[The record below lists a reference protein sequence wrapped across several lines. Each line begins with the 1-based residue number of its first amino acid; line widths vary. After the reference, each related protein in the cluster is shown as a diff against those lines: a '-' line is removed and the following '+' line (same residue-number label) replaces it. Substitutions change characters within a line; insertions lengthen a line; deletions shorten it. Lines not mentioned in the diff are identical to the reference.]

1 MGQFSI
7 RGSVAGKNS
16 QPIPY
21 ATAAILSA
29 KDSSVVKGIVSNDQG
44 FYEATN
50 LAAGRYLVSFQAVG
64 FRKMWTAVFDVNAD
78 APSKDLGQFTL
89 DENTENLSEVT
100 VKAQRR
106 LVEQKEDRMI
116 LNVENSVI
124 AKGNKVED
132 LLKYAPLV
140 QYSSS
145 GIKVGNKGNVLILV
159 DGRQTSQ
166 GSLTNFLQS
175 FSAEDILR
183 IEVLT
188 NPPAKYDAGFGA
200 VIDII
205 TKKSLEKGVNGRA
218 SVIYSQGE
226 LGRFYPDGSLNFRSG
241 KWNLFTS
248 VSGTADKYME
258 DQILDRHFPGG
269 SMVNDLVVVY
279 KTKGISSFSG
289 IDFSPN
295 KNHTIGMRFNTGLR
309 NGINVTDMN
318 TIFRSAAVVPD
329 SILHIDKIRHNN
341 TRSYDINFN
350 YTGKLDSLGKELS
363 VNVTQSFFNKSDIQN
378 LTYQRRNESSE
389 PIGGNTGVR
398 IINPG
403 KQNSLIAQADLTLP
417 SKVGKWDIGVKYI
430 SVENDNKLTQ
440 ENKTDAGFLV
450 DSLYSNSGI
459 YQEYSYAGYGNFS
472 NSFRNGWSA
481 QAGLRIEKTS
491 QRLLSSD
498 LNRKYTGLFPSA
510 GMSRSFQNKTSFS
523 ISYSRK
529 ISRPSLSS
537 LVPFRL
543 LMDPY
548 TVYEGN
554 PLLKPSFT
562 NAIDVYYTVKD
573 LSFFANYAHQRD
585 MISDVMFADEETK
598 VYTQSTGNLK
608 SVNSAYVGFSWSHEL
623 AKWWQTNTSLTIS
636 GSRTNSPIGN
646 IPGVKLAGWGASVY
660 TTNIFSLSKG
670 YKAELFVSYN
680 SPNRYTIWQYR
691 SLYWATVSLNKSVG
705 KNGSLKISVQDVFR
719 TQITSLNT
727 AYGPVNISSR
737 YYSDTQRVR
746 LSFSYNFGKKTV
758 KGSRNRSLGNEAEKS
773 RMGGS

>member
-1 MGQFSI
+1 
-7 RGSVAGKNS
+7 
-16 QPIPY
+16 
-21 ATAAILSA
+21 
-29 KDSSVVKGIVSNDQG
+29 
-44 FYEATN
+44 
-50 LAAGRYLVSFQAVG
+50 
-64 FRKMWTAVFDVNAD
+64 
-78 APSKDLGQFTL
+78 
-89 DENTENLSEVT
+89 
-100 VKAQRR
+100 
-106 LVEQKEDRMI
+106 
-116 LNVENSVI
+116 
-124 AKGNKVED
+124 
-132 LLKYAPLV
+132 
-140 QYSSS
+140 
-145 GIKVGNKGNVLILV
+145 
-159 DGRQTSQ
+159 
-166 GSLTNFLQS
+166 
-175 FSAEDILR
+175 
-183 IEVLT
+183 
-188 NPPAKYDAGFGA
+188 
-200 VIDII
+200 
-205 TKKSLEKGVNGRA
+205 
-218 SVIYSQGE
+218 
-226 LGRFYPDGSLNFRSG
+226 
-241 KWNLFTS
+241 
-248 VSGTADKYME
+248 
-258 DQILDRHFPGG
+258 
-269 SMVNDLVVVY
+269 
-279 KTKGISSFSG
+279 
-289 IDFSPN
+289 
-295 KNHTIGMRFNTGLR
+295 
-309 NGINVTDMN
+309 MN

-510 GMSRSFQNKTSFS
+510 GLSRTFQNKTSFS

-705 KNGSLKISVQDVFR
+705 KNGNLKISVQDVFR

-773 RMGGS
+773 RMGGN